1 MRNPLPQA
9 RRPSGDAG
17 LTLVEMLT
25 AMVVGSIVMSAA
37 FVMFTTAQRANAT
50 SIARQETVNQA
61 KVSVEAIGRNLRTAI
76 QPNQLEDTSST
87 DVAFV
92 QGGPRAVA
100 FYANV
105 DNADNLIGPSRV
117 TYAVD
122 ASSRLVQTIQR
133 PLPHA
138 ATDHNYQ
145 YCDPSL
151 ASCAKSI
158 QVLATGVDP
167 AAQLFTYYD
176 DQEAVLVFDPTCTC
190 LTATNLGVV
199 SSVEVKLV
207 LTTQAA
213 VGATAVASTTY
224 VLRIGLPNRDS
235 VVREHT

>member
-1 MRNPLPQA
+1 M

-37 FVMFTTAQRANAT
+37 FVMFMTAQRSNAT
-50 SIARQETVNQA
+50 SIARQDTVNQA

-76 QPNQLEDTSST
+76 QPNQLEDAAST

-92 QGGPRAVA
+92 QAGARGVA
-100 FYANV
+100 FYANI
-105 DNADNLIGPSRV
+105 DNVDNLIGPSRV

-122 ASSRLVQTIQR
+122 GGNRLLQTIQR

-138 ATDHNYQ
+138 PSDHNYE
-145 YCDPSL
+145 YCDPAL
-151 ASCAKSI
+151 ASCVKSTR
-158 QVLATGVDP
+158 VLATGVTP
-167 AAQLFTYYD
+167 AAPLFTYYD
-176 DQEAVLVFDPTCTC
+176 DQEAALGFDPACSC
-190 LTATNLGVV
+190 LTAGNLGVV

-213 VGATAVASTTY
+213 AGATAVGSTTY
-224 VLRIGLPNRDS
+224 VLRVGLPNRDS
-235 VVREHT
+235 VIREQT